1 MIIIAFEDGTVE
13 EYDLDDQTDT
23 RTLDYKLSA
32 RIRILRKGQIITIKG
47 GRE

>member
-1 MIIIAFEDGTVE
+1 MITIAFEDGTVE

-23 RTLDYKLSA
+23 RALDYKLRA
-32 RIRILRKGQIITIKG
+32 RIKILRKGQIITITG

>member
-1 MIIIAFEDGTVE
+1 MIVVSFEDGTVE

-23 RTLDYKLSA
+23 RTLDYKLRA
-32 RIRILRKGQIITIKG
+32 RIKILRKGDTIIITG

>member
-1 MIIIAFEDGTVE
+1 MITIAFEDGTVE

-23 RTLDYKLSA
+23 RALDYKLRA
-32 RIRILRKGQIITIKG
+32 RIKILRKGDTIIITG

>member
-1 MIIIAFEDGTVE
+1 MITVAFEDGTVE

-23 RTLDYKLSA
+23 RAFDYKLSA
-32 RIRILRKGQIITIKG
+32 RIRILRKGQTIVIKG